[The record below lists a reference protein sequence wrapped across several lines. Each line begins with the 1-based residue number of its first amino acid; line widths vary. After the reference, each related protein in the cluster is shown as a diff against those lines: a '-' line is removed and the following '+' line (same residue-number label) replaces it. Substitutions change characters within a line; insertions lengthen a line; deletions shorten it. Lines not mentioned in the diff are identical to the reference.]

1 MGVIAVCA
9 LVLAVPAGA
18 ATGGLRGVVTR
29 GPVTPVCKV
38 GTPCDAPAK
47 NVTVIF
53 VRNGVSRSVT
63 TDDSGRY
70 LIRLGA
76 GTWAVRIPSAAKF
89 GFKPQTAY
97 VRAGVVRVQNFSI
110 DTGIR

>member
-1 MGVIAVCA
+1 MRSAGFIAACA
-9 LVLAVPAGA
+9 LVLAVSAGA
-18 ATGGLRGVVTR
+18 TTGGLRGVVTR

-47 NVTVIF
+47 HVVLTFTHDRVT
-53 VRNGVSRSVT
+53 RSVT
-63 TDDSGRY
+63 TDETGRY

-76 GTWAVRIPSAAKF
+76 GTWTVRIPSAQ
-89 GFKPQTAY
+89 FKPRAAT
-97 VRAGVVRVQNFSI
+97 VRAGVVRTQNFSI